1 MPVSLDQSDG
11 IATLIV
17 NRPDKLNAMDMGT
30 YAEITDAFRAIE
42 HDDAVR
48 VGVITGAGDRAFSA
62 GADLKA
68 MHGAGEQRPGWAPWS
83 ADRWDLGAT
92 TTKPMIAA
100 INGYALA
107 GGLELALVCDIRI
120 ASENAQFGTPEVRWD
135 LLHGY
140 GAYRLP
146 QVVGLSH
153 AMEML
158 LTGAFIDAATALR
171 IGLVS
176 RVVSPAQLMPTAY
189 EIARAVAANGPTAVR
204 MTKELV
210 QRGLE
215 LPLENYLR
223 LVRMFYDRIDDSQD
237 QREGLRAFAERR
249 EPAYEGSGKGQDP
262 ASPG

>member
-1 MPVSLDQSDG
+1 MNVQFHRADG
-11 IATLIV
+11 IATV
-17 NRPDKLNAMDMGT
+17 VVDRPDKLNAMDWAT
-30 YAEITDAFRAIE
+30 YAEITEAFRTIE
-42 HDDAVR
+42 HDPEIR
-48 VGVITGAGDRAFSA
+48 VGIVTGAGDRSFSA
-62 GADLKA
+62 GADLKT
-68 MHGAGEQRPGWAPWS
+68 MHGQADDQRRPEWRPWS
-83 ADRWDLGAT
+83 PERWDFGAT

-100 INGYALA
+100 VNGYALA

-120 ASENAQFGTPEVRWD
+120 ASTTAQFGTPEVKWD

-146 QVVGLSH
+146 QIVGLSH

-158 LTGAFIDAATALR
+158 LTGLFIDAETALR

-176 RVVSPAQLMPTAY
+176 RVVSPADLMPTAVH
-189 EIARAVAANGPTAVR
+189 IARTIADNGPTAVR

-223 LVRMFYDRIDDSQD
+223 LLRMFYDRIEDSED
-237 QREGLRAFAERR
+237 QREGLAAFAQRR
-249 EPAYEGSGKGQDP
+249 KPDYAHT
-262 ASPG
+262 

>member
-1 MPVSLDQSDG
+1 VTLGYEQSG
-11 IATLIV
+11 GVATITL
-17 NRPDKLNAMDMGT
+17 NRPDKLNAMDWAT
-30 YAEITDAFRAIE
+30 YAEITDAFGRIE
-42 HDDAVR
+42 SDDDVR
-48 VGVITGAGDRAFSA
+48 VGIITGAGDRAFSA
-62 GADLKA
+62 GADLKT
-68 MHGAGEQRPGWAPWS
+68 MHTAGAQPPPWRPWT
-83 ADRWDLGAT
+83 ADRWDFGAT

-120 ASENAQFGTPEVRWD
+120 ASDNAQFGTPEVKWD

-146 QVVGLSH
+146 QIVGLSN

-158 LTGAFIDAATALR
+158 LTGAFIDAAAALR

-176 RVVSPAQLMPTAY
+176 RVVAPDQLMPTAR
-189 EIARAVAANGPTAVR
+189 EIAATIVGNGPTAVR

-210 QRGLE
+210 QRGIE

-223 LVRMFYDRIDDSQD
+223 LLRMFYDRLDASED
-237 QREGLRAFAERR
+237 QREGLQAFAERR
-249 EPAYEGSGKGQDP
+249 KPAYDQNARQTGS
-262 ASPG
+262 SS